1 MKETL
6 SEKLKKLR
14 MKSGLTQA
22 ELADK
27 IKVSPSSIGMYE
39 QGRRTPDLEVLSKI
53 ATYFQVSI
61 DYLLGRTNIKNFE
74 DFPPEVRNLTE
85 MLLSADE
92 SKVKILEKLLKELLE
107 K

>member
-1 MKETL
+1 MFADRLKE
-6 SEKLKKLR
+6 LR
-14 MKSGLTQA
+14 CENDMNQSD
-22 ELADK
+22 LAK
-27 IKVSPSSIGMYE
+27 IIGVSPSTIGMYE

>member
-1 MKETL
+1 MFADRLKE
-6 SEKLKKLR
+6 LR
-14 MKSGLTQA
+14 CENDMNQSD
-22 ELADK
+22 LAK
-27 IKVSPSSIGMYE
+27 IIGVSPSTIGMYE

-53 ATYFQVSI
+53 ANYFQVSM

-85 MLLSADE
+85 MLLNADE